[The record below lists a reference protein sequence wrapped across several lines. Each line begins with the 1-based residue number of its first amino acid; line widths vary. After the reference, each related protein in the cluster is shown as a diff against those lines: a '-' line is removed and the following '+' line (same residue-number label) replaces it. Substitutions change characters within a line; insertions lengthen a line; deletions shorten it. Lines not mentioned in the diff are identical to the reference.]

1 VGNPVVQWQIVA
13 KEPELVARFYA
24 ALFGWKVN
32 TNNALGYRMLDTGS
46 ARGIAGGVWPSPPE
60 GHNLVQLFVEVDD
73 IDAFIAKASAL
84 GASVIVPK
92 SELPDGDAL
101 AIVLDPAGLS
111 FGLYRP
117 RPSNPQSPIPNPQT
131 NP

>member
-1 VGNPVVQWQIVA
+1 MGAHVGNPVVQWQIVA
-13 KEPELVARFYA
+13 KEPEAVARFYA
-24 ALFGWKVN
+24 SLFGWKVN
-32 TNNALGYRMLDTGS
+32 TNNALGYRAIDTGS
-46 ARGIAGGVWPSPPE
+46 PRGINGGVWPSPPE
-60 GHNLVQLFVEVDD
+60 GHNLVQLYVEVDD
-73 IDAFIAKASAL
+73 IDVCIAKAQAL

-117 RPSNPQSPIPNPQT
+117 RK
-131 NP
+131 

>member
-1 VGNPVVQWQIVA
+1 MGNPVVQWQIVA

-73 IDAFIAKASAL
+73 IDAFITKASAL

-117 RPSNPQSPIPNPQT
+117 GPAPT
-131 NP
+131 V